1 MKKGGKIKR
10 ERETERERD
19 RLFFQTPNFYVFF
32 KKNVFF
38 IWKLDC
44 RAQSRAINPY
54 LRKIETDSDGC
65 SVVEMSGCWL
75 SCSPEPRSR

>member
-32 KKNVFF
+32 KK
-38 IWKLDC
+38 
-44 RAQSRAINPY
+44 
-54 LRKIETDSDGC
+54 
-65 SVVEMSGCWL
+65 MSFLFGSWTVARRVA
-75 SCSPEPRSR
+75 P